1 MHTPKNL
8 LIAFKNDLPYHVQPR
23 ADVSGINVD

>member
-1 MHTPKNL
+1 MHTPKN